1 MVRRKVNRRAQNRN
15 VRHPCDTVGRTLVG
29 LLSKSTTDLYR
40 TSLLR
45 CQELLST
52 GDLPGG

>member
-1 MVRRKVNRRAQNRN
+1 MVRRKVKRRAQNRN